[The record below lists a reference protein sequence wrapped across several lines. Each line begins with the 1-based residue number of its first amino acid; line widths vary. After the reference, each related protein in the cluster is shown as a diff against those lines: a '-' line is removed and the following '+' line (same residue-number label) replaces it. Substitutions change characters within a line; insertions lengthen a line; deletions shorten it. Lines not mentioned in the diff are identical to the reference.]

1 MDAQSNLLL
10 SNTQDAK
17 MLPIQSIGN
26 EINEKE
32 MRKGDLK
39 FLQASASFRKS
50 HEYDKNK
57 TKPQEESVTEEI
69 QQKNRVQMK
78 LHWGDL

>member
-1 MDAQSNLLL
+1 
-10 SNTQDAK
+10 

-39 FLQASASFRKS
+39 FLQALASFKVMS
-50 HEYDKNK
+50 MTKNK

-69 QQKNRVQMK
+69 QQKNRVRMK

>member
-1 MDAQSNLLL
+1 
-10 SNTQDAK
+10 

-32 MRKGDLK
+32 MRKGDVK
-39 FLQASASFRKS
+39 SLQASASFRKS

-69 QQKNRVQMK
+69 QQKNRV
-78 LHWGDL
+78 